1 MTDVTDLFDNAYNA
15 SYTDNWI
22 ALKGILQVAAGDM
35 HALQERIVDHMNLTT
50 RTSIDQKKTRF
61 VVTPVDGEW
70 IIQRSQVTKDL
81 FWFANIPKT
90 CRATSEQEVVEYID
104 GVLGH
109 LSALTHN
116 TAALDKMDTVS
127 DTLQSKYS
135 AMFDKEYSWHLT
147 KDLGL

>member
-1 MTDVTDLFDNAYNA
+1 MTDVTDLFDDAYGA
-15 SYTDNWI
+15 SCTDNWI

-35 HALQERIVDHMNLTT
+35 HAMQERIVDHMNLTT

-127 DTLQSKYS
+127 DTLHSKYS